1 MTPWTYPGILVAT
14 FLGENFLYATWLDL
28 GWNNTFCIKMGTFH
42 QNWQWCP
49 RVGDLCSI
57 PFDASRRSLH
67 SLKGSFS
74 PSRKNSDARVG
85 NPKKSPKS
93 PVPKNVQK
101 ILWRENVFSPPPMTP
116 WTYPGIL
123 VATFLG
129 ENFLYAT
136 WLDLGWN
143 NTFCIKMGT
152 FHQNWQW
159 CPRVGDLCSIPF
171 DASRRSLH
179 SLKGS
184 FSPPRKNSDARV
196 EKPTKKAENDFGAP
210 WRPNLSTRIF
220 VYLFRNYPI
229 SSFVRR
235 RRSRSQILNRI
246 PAKIRPF
253 LVPSKN
259 SDVRQTGSRNRS
271 SSSFEWLVPRK
282 VSYRPW
288 RYWLLSSSGSGDILG
303 KPFFGYEGAA

>member
-85 NPKKSPKS
+85 NPKKSPKFAS
-93 PVPKNVQK
+93 PQKCSKNFVTGK
-101 ILWRENVFSPPPMTP
+101 CVFPTSHDTLNLP
-116 WTYPGIL
+116 WNFGG
-123 VATFLG
+123 TFLG

-143 NTFCIKMGT
+143 NTFWIKMGT

-159 CPRVGDLCSIPF
+159 CPRVGDLCKIPF
-171 DASRRSLH
+171 DASRRSLRFLEGVIFTP
-179 SLKGS
+179 SEEIRTLGSKNQRKKLKTTS
-184 FSPPRKNSDARV
+184 EPPDTPDTLPPGLAMPSII
-196 EKPTKKAENDFGAP
+196 
-210 WRPNLSTRIF
+210 LSGIST
-220 VYLFRNYPI
+220 LK

-271 SSSFEWLVPRK
+271 SSSFEWLVHPK
-282 VSYRPW
+282 GF
-288 RYWLLSSSGSGDILG
+288 LSTLKIL
-303 KPFFGYEGAA
+303 AS

>member
-1 MTPWTYPGILVAT
+1 
-14 FLGENFLYATWLDL
+14 
-28 GWNNTFCIKMGTFH
+28 
-42 QNWQWCP
+42 
-49 RVGDLCSI
+49 
-57 PFDASRRSLH
+57 
-67 SLKGSFS
+67 
-74 PSRKNSDARVG
+74 
-85 NPKKSPKS
+85 
-93 PVPKNVQK
+93 
-101 ILWRENVFSPPPMTP
+101 
-116 WTYPGIL
+116 
-123 VATFLG
+123 
-129 ENFLYAT
+129 
-136 WLDLGWN
+136 
-143 NTFCIKMGT
+143 MGT

-282 VSYRPW
+282 VTYRPW
-288 RYWLLSSSGSGDILG
+288 KYWLLSSSGSGDILG